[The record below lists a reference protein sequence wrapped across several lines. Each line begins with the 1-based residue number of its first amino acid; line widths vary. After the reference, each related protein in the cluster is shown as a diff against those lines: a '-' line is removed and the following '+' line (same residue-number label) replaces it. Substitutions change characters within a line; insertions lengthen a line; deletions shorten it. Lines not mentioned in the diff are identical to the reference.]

1 MQYVCQG
8 KFKDVPSDVP
18 APTLRQSQALATRH
32 RLLDVA
38 TRLFCDEGFSSVTTT
53 GLCAAAGVTR
63 GALYHH
69 FANMTEVMEAVFGDI
84 EGRLVD
90 RVVAGLSGIEPARAQ
105 LTALGPVV
113 LDCLA
118 ADERITKIV
127 FVEAPS
133 ALGWSRWR
141 SLDGGRSLLL
151 IADVLTRCADAGDL
165 RQDVDPILAAQL
177 LLGAIN
183 EAGMYVGAHQGSPAP
198 IAHQLTLLTEG
209 LLRQ

>member
-1 MQYVCQG
+1 M
-8 KFKDVPSDVP
+8 PSDVP
-18 APTLRQSQALATRH
+18 GPTLRQTQALATRR

-38 TRLFCDEGFSSVTTT
+38 TRLFCDDGFSSVTTT
-53 GLCAAAGVTR
+53 GLCTAAGVTR

-69 FANMTEVMEAVFGDI
+69 FANMTEVMESVFGDI
-84 EGRLVD
+84 EGQLVD
-90 RVVAGLSGIEPARAQ
+90 RVIAGLSGIEPARAQ

-118 ADERITKIV
+118 ADDRITKIV

-141 SLDGGRSLLL
+141 CLDGGRSLLL
-151 IADVLTRCADAGDL
+151 IADALTRCADDGDL

-183 EAGMYVGAHQGSPAP
+183 EAGMYIGAHQDSPAP
-198 IAHQLTLLTEG
+198 LAHQLTLLTEG

>member
-8 KFKDVPSDVP
+8 TFEGVPPDVPG
-18 APTLRQSQALATRH
+18 PTLRQTRALATRR

-38 TRLFCDEGFSSVTTT
+38 TRLFCDDGFSSVTTT

-84 EGRLVD
+84 EGQLVD
-90 RVVAGLSGIEPARAQ
+90 CVVAGLSGVEPARAQ
-105 LTALGPVV
+105 LTALGPVI
-113 LDCLA
+113 LDALA
-118 ADERITKIV
+118 ADDRTTRIV

-141 SLDGGRSLLL
+141 SLDGGRSLTL
-151 IADVLTRCADAGDL
+151 IADILRRCADDGDL
-165 RQDVDPILAAQL
+165 RDDVDPLLSAQL
-177 LLGAIN
+177 LLGALN
-183 EAGMYVGAHQGSPAP
+183 EAGMYIGTHHTTHAP
-198 IAHQLTLLTEG
+198 IAHQLTILTEG
-209 LLRQ
+209 LLHQ